1 MVSII
6 VLTCNNLESATK
18 PFIDSLFQCTRE
30 DTFELIIVDNG
41 STDGTVDYLKKLSS
55 RHPNIKLILN
65 DENNGFSK
73 GMNQGLS
80 VAKGDVL
87 FLMNNDILFPAN
99 WLSPALTV
107 INRPEAGL
115 VSPVVNRY
123 GDGITARNYVQKA
136 EAISR
141 SCGQGVAYQCFVPF
155 CCVGFRRE
163 VFERIGYLDEAFTPA
178 YYEDNDY
185 CLRSLYSGYKNA
197 IALQSFVFHNHCQT
211 SGKLLDRTAILKRNL
226 SYYCE
231 KHLIAQYIETLRN
244 ENKSLRKK
252 LLSYRIKKIVIEFI
266 CFFVYS
272 TRRKKTI
279 RNRLKYILHLTSN
292 DSCNYA
298 SKNIDYF

>member
-1 MVSII
+1 MISCII
-6 VLTCNNLESATK
+6 LTCNQFENATL
-18 PFIDSLFQCTRE
+18 PMWETLIQSLPSDGWEAIF
-30 DTFELIIVDNG
+30 VDNH
-41 STDGTVDYLKKLSS
+41 SS
-55 RHPNIKLILN
+55 DETCDFIRHLQMQHGNVKAIFNSDNL
-65 DENNGFSK
+65 GFSK

-298 SKNIDYF
+298 SKNIDYI